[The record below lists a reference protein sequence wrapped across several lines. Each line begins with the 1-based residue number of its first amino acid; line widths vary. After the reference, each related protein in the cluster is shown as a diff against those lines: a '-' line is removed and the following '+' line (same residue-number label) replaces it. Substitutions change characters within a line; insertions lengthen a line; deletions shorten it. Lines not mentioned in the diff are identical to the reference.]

1 MTPDTQELVGLEAYS
16 RDGEKIGKVK
26 DVISDPDSYTEDCLV
41 IKYGLFRDLVVP
53 ADVVQKQGERIT
65 VPFTYSFL
73 DIAPD
78 VGTNGKLSGTGEESA
93 GALLPPP
100 QRVGKAV

>member
-1 MTPDTQELVGLEAYS
+1 MTSNTQELVGIEAYS

-26 DVISDPDSYTEDCLV
+26 DVICDPESDTEDCLI
-41 IKYGLFRDLVVP
+41 IKYGLFRDLVIP

-73 DIAPD
+73 DIAPR
-78 VGTNGKLSGTGEESA
+78 VGTNGKLSSTERNQLEHFFHPRSA
-93 GALLPPP
+93 
-100 QRVGKAV
+100 